1 VQFPTPVTVNKL
13 GLISANDAPAR
24 DPENFNIEASMDGKN
39 WVKLASWI
47 GESFDQR
54 FERKVFNFSNDLGFS
69 YYRFNISKNKGD
81 DTLMQIAEIEMIGP
95 QYQSVDHS
103 AASGVTFTA
112 RNRIGA
118 AEAEGKAFDNDI
130 NTKWLDH
137 NDWKGAPTEANPSWV
152 RIDLPKAQ
160 IVSSLAITSA
170 NDAAGRDPEN
180 FNIEG
185 SNDGGTTWVRLGSW
199 IGEGFDKRFERKLF
213 EMGNG
218 FAYSSYRINITKN
231 KGDDTLMQVAEFE
244 LIGPVLP

>member
-1 VQFPTPVTVNKL
+1 
-13 GLISANDAPAR
+13 
-24 DPENFNIEASMDGKN
+24 
-39 WVKLASWI
+39 
-47 GESFDQR
+47 FDQR

-137 NDWKGAPTEANPSWV
+137 N
-152 RIDLPKAQ
+152 
-160 IVSSLAITSA
+160 
-170 NDAAGRDPEN
+170 
-180 FNIEG
+180 
-185 SNDGGTTWVRLGSW
+185 
-199 IGEGFDKRFERKLF
+199 
-213 EMGNG
+213 
-218 FAYSSYRINITKN
+218 
-231 KGDDTLMQVAEFE
+231 
-244 LIGPVLP
+244 